1 GDHPFLGWDLRSQGA
16 QQGGFTGPGPTGD
29 DDVPASTDRCGQQL
43 VQEGDQGAQ
52 ATQLPQARGAVTVAA
67 DGNSRMVG
75 DVLGAVPARTD
86 RCGQQLV
93 QEGVQGAQATQL
105 PQARGAVTVA
115 ADGHGRLVGN
125 VQDRVQPGPIGQGH
139 VQNGSGGVKAA
150 FPCRGV
156 GGDATYE

>member
-1 GDHPFLGWDLRSQGA
+1 RSQGA

-29 DDVPASTDRCGQQL
+29 DDVPAS
-43 VQEGDQGAQ
+43 
-52 ATQLPQARGAVTVAA
+52 
-67 DGNSRMVG
+67 
-75 DVLGAVPARTD
+75 TD

-156 GGDATYE
+156 GGDATYESH